1 LVISDNGCD
10 TMFGTDEQN
19 NNGVEISRIAL
30 EKARGGGT
38 LVLNLVEEWQDNP
51 FCVQAHALGFDVY
64 RVQDWAQLEQFAR
77 AFSSKKYGQAEAEL
91 LRSRKRV
98 P

>member
-1 LVISDNGCD
+1 
-10 TMFGTDEQN
+10 MFGMDEQN

-30 EKARGGGT
+30 EKACGGGT

-51 FCVQAHALGFDVY
+51 FCMEAHALGFDVY
-64 RVQDWAQLEQFAR
+64 RVQDWEQLEQFAG
-77 AFSSKKYGQAEAEL
+77 AFSSKKYGQAEEER
-91 LRSRKRV
+91 LRARKRV